1 MGISRDKLE
10 GRIRSHEGKSSWF
23 RIRVINLKGT
33 TVTFDGFRSTLTI
46 KNREGKLVRRGLSCS
61 PLRANLRIGSSEAG
75 AEDRRLRFFA
85 IDRIALFRKQL
96 FLKHR
101 NAPSPALKNHGLGGA
116 RLAGFL
122 EHASRALGLSHHSRA
137 FLQNVARACSA

>member
-96 FLKHR
+96 FSVHSRLR
-101 NAPSPALKNHGLGGA
+101 FSRIENQVLNGA
-116 RLAGFL
+116 DSAGFL
-122 EHASRALGLSHHSRA
+122 EQAEYTLVEPASWAHAG
-137 FLQNVARACSA
+137 